1 MLNDFFALKIFLIS
15 VNKSTLSQSILTSKD
30 LCQKNLNGNF

>member
-1 MLNDFFALKIFLIS
+1 MLNDFFGLKVFLIP
-15 VNKSTLSQSILTSKD
+15 VNKSTLCQSILTSKD